1 MSIERYRN
9 DNPRTASEVSDAIEF
24 ELQQIDPSIPVIEG
38 TQNYAYLESIARTI
52 SEQQEQSLN
61 DLYDAAYITDA
72 TDAELTKLA
81 DSYGVDR
88 QDAVPAT
95 GVVEFS
101 RATAASEDRTIP
113 SGTRVTT
120 GGDDPVTFV
129 TTEVA
134 VIESGTTSDTA
145 NIRCQEA
152 GPVGNVGTGTI
163 TSFIDKPAGVESV
176 TNPQPAGSRE
186 YTLTDGQ
193 TQQTVGQA
201 REDDQ
206 SLRERVLETVAI
218 GGAGTAGALELA
230 LDNIDEVISADVF
243 TNRSS
248 STSNGV
254 DPWHTEIR
262 VYGGEVSEIGERVYE
277 VLPITTLKSLQGGVN
292 GTLDQTT
299 LNTGDLYGNLTIP
312 ITRPITID
320 LDITI
325 DLVHTAQYAGTTEVK
340 NAIVNYV
347 GGTTTDAREV
357 TGLGQGDN
365 IIVNE
370 LENVA
375 EDVRGVDAVT
385 SSTIDDNNDGSSD
398 TSTDADGVEVYSV
411 SDSEVAIIDAAN
423 ITVNETQRS

>member
-9 DNPRTASEVSDAIEF
+9 DNPRSAEEVAEAIEF
-24 ELQQIDPSIPVIEG
+24 ELQQIDESLPVIEG
-38 TQNYAYLESIARTI
+38 TQNYAYVQSISTTLA
-52 SEQQEQSLN
+52 EQQEESLN
-61 DLYDAAYITDA
+61 DLYDAAYIPDA
-72 TDAELTKLA
+72 SDEELTKLA

-88 QDAVPAT
+88 QDAVAAT

-120 GGDDPVTFV
+120 GGDNAVTFI

-152 GPVGNVGTGTI
+152 GPIGNVGTGTI

-176 TNPQPAGSRE
+176 TNPQPVGARG

-193 TQQTVGQA
+193 TQQTVGQEE
-201 REDDQ
+201 EDDE
-206 SLRERVLETVAI
+206 SLRERVLESVAI

-243 TNRSS
+243 TNRTSS
-248 STSNGV
+248 IVNGV
-254 DPWHTEIR
+254 DPWNTEIR
-262 VYGGEVSEIGERVYE
+262 VYGGEVETIGERVYE

-292 GTLDQTT
+292 GNLDQTT
-299 LNTGDLYGNLTIP
+299 INTGDLYGTLTIP
-312 ITRPITID
+312 ITRPVQVD
-320 LDITI
+320 LDITV
-325 DLVHTAQYAGTTEVK
+325 DLVHTAQYSGTTDVK

-370 LENVA
+370 LENVV
-375 EDVRGVDAVT
+375 EDVRGVEAVT
-385 SSTIDDNNDGSSD
+385 SSLIDDNTDGTDD
-398 TSTDADGVEVYSV
+398 TTTDSDGVQVYEV
-411 SDSEVAIIDAAN
+411 SDSEVAVVDAAN
-423 ITVNETQRS
+423 ITVNETQR